1 MAEVEVLMRRP
12 ITVLLASLSMTAPL
26 VLADPAL
33 AKEIRLPIVRDA
45 RGVPVPCVDD
55 PSCHNRFHPAIPAV
69 ARANPG
75 DVVVF
80 ETRDAFD
87 NQLNAHSTRA
97 DVAAL
102 DASRVH
108 PLTGPV
114 HVNGAGPGDVL
125 EVEVLKVEPGPDRFG
140 YTIVFPGFGFL
151 RDRFTEPAIARWS
164 LTPGHAVAPELPGI
178 RVPSQGFPGTIG
190 VSPDRGLLTAVLIR
204 EAELAAAGGF
214 VLLPD
219 PTNAAPR
226 AVCQA
231 SPAAV
236 ECLRTIPPRENGGNM
251 DVKGMVAGT
260 RLLFPCLV
268 PGCNLSIG
276 DVHFA
281 QGDGEVSGTAI
292 EMNAVITVRV
302 KVRKGQAFLL
312 NNRPAFEGGAQFKQL
327 APSKFYSTIGYPL
340 KPRAEVPPTHTA
352 HFDIPEITRL
362 ENLSEDLTLAARD
375 ALFKMIEYLQEA
387 KRLTAEQA
395 YLLSSVAVDLRIGNL
410 VDVPNFA
417 VYGVLS
423 LDVFHGERE
432 GHEGHD

>member
-1 MAEVEVLMRRP
+1 MMVLSAFLLMAAP
-12 ITVLLASLSMTAPL
+12 VLLADA
-26 VLADPAL
+26 AL
-33 AKEIRLPIVRDA
+33 GKEIRIPVVRDA

-55 PSCHNRFHPAIPAV
+55 PVCHNRFHPDIRAV

-87 NQLNAHSTRA
+87 NQLGPTSTPV

-114 HVNGAGPGDVL
+114 HVNGAEPGDVL
-125 EVEVLKVEPGPDRFG
+125 AVDVVAVKPGPDRFG

-151 RDRFTEPAIARWS
+151 RDRFTSPAIARWS
-164 LTPGHAVAPELPGI
+164 LTPAGGTAPELPGVQI
-178 RVPSQGFPGTIG
+178 PANGFPGTIG
-190 VSPDRGLLTAVLIR
+190 VAPGRDLLTTVLVR

-219 PTNAAPR
+219 LTNAAPR
-226 AVCQA
+226 DVCGMGG
-231 SPAAV
+231 PAAA
-236 ECLRTIPPRENGGNM
+236 ECLRTIPPRENAGNM

-260 RLLFPCLV
+260 TLLFPCFV
-268 PGCNLSIG
+268 RGCNLSIG

-292 EMNAVITVRV
+292 EMNALITVRV
-302 KVRKGQAFLL
+302 NVRKGQAFLL

-327 APSKFYSTIGYPL
+327 APQRFYATVGYPL
-340 KPRAEVPPTHTA
+340 KDRGEVPPTHPA
-352 HFDIPEITRL
+352 HYDIAEIAPL

-375 ALFKMIEYLQEA
+375 ALLKMIEYLQEA
-387 KRLTAEQA
+387 KGLTAQQA
-395 YLLSSVAVDLRIGNL
+395 YLLASVAVDLRIGNL

-417 VYGVLS
+417 VYAVLP
-423 LDVFHGERE
+423 LEVFR
-432 GHEGHD
+432 HEAP